1 MTENDKTILEEE
13 KENIKRGNSLCD
25 TINSMIDMIGKETNG
40 IRQQVY
46 TPVHGLTS
54 KEIQILVKN
63 INHEYLFA
71 LPVVGHKA
79 TLYAAADYARQRG
92 KHIPTSLLEKI
103 AGLTKA
109 QETEIAY
116 RIYALGEMKELL
128 LNHINRL

>member
-1 MTENDKTILEEE
+1 MMF
-13 KENIKRGNSLCD
+13 S
-25 TINSMIDMIGKETNG
+25 SAF
-40 IRQQVY
+40 
-46 TPVHGLTS
+46 TS
-54 KEIQILVKN
+54 KRRENKN

-79 TLYAAADYARQRG
+79 TLYAAADYARQQG

-116 RIYALGEMKELL
+116 RIYAFGEMKDILIK
-128 LNHINRL
+128 HINRI